1 MPLCTNCTFEHC
13 LDEDDLFSRRKLW
26 LKFISGGF
34 GNDGDGFG
42 EKLTKPEVGGRAF
55 QVAQV
60 WNGSPPPLL
69 SYLVGRVC
77 IASRGGGAGSGR
89 HD

>member
-1 MPLCTNCTFEHC
+1 

-26 LKFISGGF
+26 LKFIGGGF

-42 EKLTKPEVGGRAF
+42 EKLTKPEVGGRAS

-69 SYLVGRVC
+69 SYLAHVR
-77 IASRGGGAGSGR
+77 RGIPGVILSWIIHLIMAEALYW
-89 HD
+89 